1 LLGVK
6 AFRGVGRPDWPAVLP
21 DGPDRP
27 LWRPAEYTQPGRPDD
42 PRSKIR
48 RGRFFAPVPVRTGPR
63 STVPGDTAHA
73 V

>member
-48 RGRFFAPVPVRTGPR
+48 RGVFSSRCRSAPGAAIDR
-63 STVPGDTAHA
+63 PGRYGACR
-73 V
+73 